1 MEDTCKFPHN
11 SDLYGIGIR
20 VGLYCQWLTSLASQ
34 IYVPAEAPAT
44 QATSQLFQTAVLISL
59 VILTATR
66 SIYQP
71 EVIIVLSLS
80 FGGFLTSHHLPDLVN
95 DQASIPR
102 RAVAVINF
110 GAFVAYC
117 CWFWSRGAQKLQE
130 QHPDC
135 VFVTMLFGRWKI
147 IALRTF
153 GIVMS
158 SIGCFVFLVVAAAY
172 TRRVSVLV
180 AQDGVK
186 TSLRYLIPVTGAPG
200 VATRDSK
207 PRWQT
212 WLQITVALLAQS
224 NVIAMVEL
232 TLRWNP
238 QQDYQTVLAAG
249 QMIPLV
255 IGVSGLVRILYLVLT
270 SQLRVRL
277 GIS

>member
-59 VILTATR
+59 VVLTATR

-71 EVIIVLSLS
+71 EVIVVLSLS

-95 DQASIPR
+95 DRASIPR

-110 GAFVAYC
+110 GAFAAYC
-117 CWFWSRGAQKLQE
+117 CWFWSCGALRLQE

-135 VFVTMLFGRWKI
+135 VYVTMLFGRCKI
-147 IALRTF
+147 IALRAF

-158 SIGCFVFLVVAAAY
+158 SIGCFVFLVIAATY

-180 AQDGVK
+180 AQDGLK
-186 TSLRYLIPVTGAPG
+186 TSLWYLIPVTGAPG
-200 VATRDSK
+200 VVTRDSK

-212 WLQITVALLAQS
+212 WLQIAVALLAQAH
-224 NVIAMVEL
+224 VIAMVEL

-238 QQDYQTVLAAG
+238 QQDYQNVLAAG